1 MVTLVEE
8 LVLLAIE
15 DDGSVAYT
23 AGAPGFGM
31 AVIGA
36 ALVELNQL
44 GRVDADTQALRVL
57 SKEPTGAA
65 ALDRVLAELAAQ
77 EELPVDQAVRA
88 LFIHA
93 PEVVRL
99 ALAALAARKILHF
112 EEKRFLWV
120 LKSRRYPITDG
131 REQKEA
137 KLRILHSLLGDE
149 LPTPH
154 DSALI
159 GLAAAGGL
167 LEAFLSTAEIA
178 RLEKRL
184 EDIGGLDLIARGVES
199 AIQDEND
206 ERAKAAMLPPY

>member
-36 ALVELNQL
+36 ALVELNQV
-44 GRVDADTQALRVL
+44 GRIDADTQALRVL
-57 SKEPTGAA
+57 SKEPTGKP
-65 ALDRVLAELAAQ
+65 ALDRVLAEVAAQ
-77 EELPVDQAVRA
+77 EELPIDQAVRA

-99 ALAALAARKILHF
+99 ALAALASRGILHP

-137 KLRILHSLLGDE
+137 KLRILHSLLSDD

-199 AIQDEND
+199 AIQDENA

>member
-15 DDGSVAYT
+15 DDGAVAYT

-36 ALVELNQL
+36 ALVELNQV
-44 GRVDADTQALRVL
+44 GRIDADAKALHVL
-57 SKEPTGAA
+57 SKTPTGLP
-65 ALDRVLAELAAQ
+65 ALDRVLTELAAQ
-77 EELPVDQAVRA
+77 QELPIDQAVRS

-93 PEVVRL
+93 PEIVRL
-99 ALAALAARKILHF
+99 ALAALAARGILHA

-137 KLRILHSLLGDE
+137 KLRILHSLLSDD
-149 LPTPH
+149 LPSPH

-178 RLEKRL
+178 RLEHRL
-184 EDIGGLDLIARGVES
+184 EDIGGLDLIARGVEA
-199 AIQDEND
+199 AIQDENA

>member
-1 MVTLVEE
+1 M
-8 LVLLAIE
+8 
-15 DDGSVAYT
+15 
-23 AGAPGFGM
+23 
-31 AVIGA
+31 
-36 ALVELNQL
+36 
-44 GRVDADTQALRVL
+44 
-57 SKEPTGAA
+57 
-65 ALDRVLAELAAQ
+65 
-77 EELPVDQAVRA
+77 
-88 LFIHA
+88 
-93 PEVVRL
+93 
-99 ALAALAARKILHF
+99 
-112 EEKRFLWV
+112 

-199 AIQDEND
+199 AIQDENA